1 MSVCL
6 TRWRPRDAILN
17 QGNPRPVLDFFR
29 WICSPV
35 ARKRI
40 DAGSLFCHFFPQAI
54 SQTTL
59 ARCMIDLRPGG
70 PRSREGSDDARVTT
84 LISAVLDGWREGSR
98 GIGDGGL
105 GWCRWTGKTC
115 FSFPDGLNKPDG
127 LGVDNRHPAGLA
139 TGIRHLLGHVLIH
152 MLDSR
157 RLRPCLSAY
166 VFELISF
173 PLTQQPVVS

>member
-1 MSVCL
+1 M
-6 TRWRPRDAILN
+6 
-17 QGNPRPVLDFFR
+17 GGGKVLEELGTVG
-29 WICSPV
+29 SYG
-35 ARKRI
+35 
-40 DAGSLFCHFFPQAI
+40 AGGRGR
-54 SQTTL
+54 L
-59 ARCMIDLRPGG
+59 A
-70 PRSREGSDDARVTT
+70 
-84 LISAVLDGWREGSR
+84 
-98 GIGDGGL
+98 
-105 GWCRWTGKTC
+105 

-157 RLRPCLSAY
+157 RLRPWLSAY